1 MKLKDALLTAAGILL
16 TAVGAV
22 GIFVPLLP
30 TTPFLLL
37 AAAAFSAGNPRM
49 HRRLME
55 TRYIG
60 EYIRNYRDGSGV
72 SRRTKALSLA
82 YLWLFLAL
90 SAFMMRRI
98 PWMPFLLVAVGAAV
112 TAHVLLLK
120 GPGDR
125 VR

>member
-16 TAVGAV
+16 TAAGAV

>member
-37 AAAAFSAGNPRM
+37 AAVAFSAGNPRM